1 MCYNKKVILFTCKNK
16 NKKMKV
22 LMFGWEFPPH
32 NSGGLGTACYGI
44 TKALSEK
51 GVEIN
56 FVLPRNFGIEEKFL
70 NVIYT
75 RLPKIKMNE
84 VDSLLIAYLNSMSYR
99 KVFLSI
105 EDRKNAENYCGDL
118 IQEVYRY
125 AQVAKEIASEVEHD
139 IIHTHDWMTFPSG
152 IEARR
157 ASKKPLLSHVHST
170 EYDRSGGHGVNPIVF
185 EIEKNGIQEADRVL
199 TVSNFTKNKIIDN
212 YHVESS
218 KIDIIYNAINKSD
231 FNNACFSK
239 NDNFRKTKI
248 VLFLGRLTLHKGPDN
263 FLKAAKK
270 VLDKNKKVIFVISG
284 SGDMNNQIIEQAA
297 DLGIADRVLFTGFL
311 RGGDLKNMYKI
322 ADLYVMPSVSEP
334 FGITSLEAVASG
346 TPVLISKQ
354 SGVSEILNHCLRV
367 DFWDI
372 DDMANKILSVVNYDE
387 LGECLSSNGLSEV
400 DKFTWDNAA
409 DEIIKSY
416 NAVVNPNKRIA
427 I

>member
-1 MCYNKKVILFTCKNK
+1 
-16 NKKMKV
+16 
-22 LMFGWEFPPH
+22 MFGWEFPPH

-311 RGGDLKNMYKI
+311 RGGDLKNIYKI